1 MQTGTSNGTNG
12 VPTPNAL
19 QALIQ
24 EHMSNTGD
32 TLADIANRGGLPRQT
47 VSALL
52 NRDGSG
58 GIPRRATLDRLA
70 VGLGLSRA
78 VVAEA
83 AGRAA
88 APGLA
93 APLDH
98 RLTVLVDIA
107 RQLPAPQV
115 DVLLVTAR
123 ALANSAADT
132 P

>member
-1 MQTGTSNGTNG
+1 MTTTGNHDGATT
-12 VPTPNAL
+12 TPNAL
-19 QALIQ
+19 QALIR

-52 NRDGSG
+52 YRDGSG

-78 VVAEA
+78 VVYDA

-88 APGLA
+88 APGST

-98 RLTVLVDIA
+98 RLTVLLDLA
-107 RQLPAPQV
+107 RGLPESQV

-123 ALANSAADT
+123 ALANSAGDA